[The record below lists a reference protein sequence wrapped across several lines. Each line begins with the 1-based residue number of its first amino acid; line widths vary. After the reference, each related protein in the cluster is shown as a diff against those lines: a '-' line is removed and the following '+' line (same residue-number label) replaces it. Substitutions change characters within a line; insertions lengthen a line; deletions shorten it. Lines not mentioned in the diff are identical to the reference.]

1 MDCSMKK
8 LTILDG
14 GMGRELKRMGAPFSQ
29 PLWSAQAL
37 IESPEF
43 VYQAHNNF
51 IQAGAEI
58 IIANSYACVPF
69 HLGQELYEQQGREL
83 ARFAAQIARECA
95 DKSSTH
101 VHLAGCIPPAFGSYR
116 PDLFEPKLGE
126 IIFRTLFEAQ
136 KDYVDLWLA
145 ETICSLEELKC
156 LQSVFAS
163 STKPTAYAFSLND
176 DSLETALLRSGE
188 TVIQAIEH
196 VAQSAD
202 NANTISVYFNCSVP
216 EVMAKAV
223 SDTKAVLN
231 QHKLDIE
238 IGVYAN
244 SFTAIKSNHE
254 ANSALQSMREL
265 SPEEYLAFAQEWH
278 LRGATIIGGC
288 CGIGPEHIKALSDW
302 KASL

>member
-1 MDCSMKK
+1 MKK

-37 IESPEF
+37 IEAPEF
-43 VYQAHNNF
+43 VYQAHDNF

-69 HLGQELYEQQGREL
+69 HLGQELYDQQGSEL
-83 ARFAAQIARECA
+83 ARFAAKIARECA
-95 DKSSTH
+95 DKSDNP
-101 VHLAGCIPPAFGSYR
+101 VRVAGCIPPAFGSYR
-116 PDLFEPKLGE
+116 PDLFEPIQGE
-126 IIFRTLFEAQ
+126 AIFQTLFEAQ
-136 KDYVDLWLA
+136 AEYVDLWIA
-145 ETICSLEELKC
+145 ETICSLKELKC
-156 LQSVFAS
+156 LQRVFANCA
-163 STKPTAYAFSLND
+163 KPTAYAFSLSD

-188 TVIQAIEH
+188 TVTQAIEH
-196 VAQSAD
+196 LTQSKQTD
-202 NANTISVYFNCSVP
+202 HTISIYFNCSVP

-223 SDTKAVLN
+223 SDTKTVLD
-231 QHKLDIE
+231 QHNLDIE

-244 SFTAIKSNHE
+244 NFTAIKSNHE

-265 SPEEYLAFAQEWH
+265 TPEEYLAFAQEWYQ
-278 LRGATIIGGC
+278 RGASVVGGC

-302 KASL
+302 KRSL

>member
-29 PLWSAQAL
+29 PLWSAQTL

-51 IQAGAEI
+51 IHAGAEI

-69 HLGQELYEQQGREL
+69 HLGQELYEQQGSKL

-95 DKSSTH
+95 DKSPERIL
-101 VHLAGCIPPAFGSYR
+101 VAGCIPPALGSYR

-126 IIFRTLFEAQ
+126 IIFKTLFEAQ
-136 KDYVDLWLA
+136 EDYVDLWLA

-156 LQSVFAS
+156 LQRVFTS
-163 STKPTAYAFSLND
+163 STKPTAYAFSLSD
-176 DSLETALLRSGE
+176 DSLETTLLRSGE

-196 VAQSAD
+196 IAQSAD
-202 NANTISVYFNCSVP
+202 STNTISVYFNCSVP

-223 SDTKAVLN
+223 SDTKAVLD

-244 SFTAIKSNHE
+244 NFTAIKSNHE
-254 ANSALQSMREL
+254 ANSALQAMREL
-265 SPEEYLAFAQEWH
+265 SPNEYLTFAKEWYQ
-278 LRGATIIGGC
+278 RGATIIGGC

>member
-1 MDCSMKK
+1 MKK

-37 IESPEF
+37 IEAPEF

-69 HLGQELYEQQGREL
+69 HLGQELYDQQGSKL
-83 ARFAAQIARECA
+83 ARFAAKIARECA
-95 DKSSTH
+95 DKSDNP
-101 VHLAGCIPPAFGSYR
+101 VRVAGCIPPAFGSYR
-116 PDLFEPKLGE
+116 PDLFEPIQGE
-126 IIFRTLFEAQ
+126 AIFQTLFEAQ
-136 KDYVDLWLA
+136 AEYVDLWIA
-145 ETICSLEELKC
+145 ETICSLKELKC
-156 LQSVFAS
+156 LQRVFANC
-163 STKPTAYAFSLND
+163 TKPTAYAFSLSD

-188 TVIQAIEH
+188 TVTQAIEH
-196 VAQSAD
+196 LTQSKQTD
-202 NANTISVYFNCSVP
+202 HTISIYFNCSVP

-223 SDTKAVLN
+223 SDTKTVLD
-231 QHKLDIE
+231 QHNLDIE

-244 SFTAIKSNHE
+244 NFTAIKSNHE

-265 SPEEYLAFAQEWH
+265 TPEEYLAFAQEWYQ
-278 LRGATIIGGC
+278 RGASVVGGC

-302 KASL
+302 RRSL

>member
-1 MDCSMKK
+1 MDYSMKK

-14 GMGRELKRMGAPFSQ
+14 GMGRELKRMGAQFSQ

-51 IQAGAEI
+51 IHAGAEI

-69 HLGQELYEQQGREL
+69 HLGQALYDHKGSDL

-101 VHLAGCIPPAFGSYR
+101 VQVAGCIPPAFGSYR

-136 KDYVDLWLA
+136 EDYVDLWLA

-156 LQSVFAS
+156 LQRVFTS

-188 TVIQAIEH
+188 TVTQAIEH

-202 NANTISVYFNCSVP
+202 ITISVYFNCSVP

-223 SDTKAVLN
+223 SDTKAVLD
-231 QHKLDIE
+231 QHMLDIE

-244 SFTAIKSNHE
+244 NFTAIKSNHE

-265 SPEEYLAFAQEWH
+265 SPEEYLTFAQEWH
-278 LRGATIIGGC
+278 QQGATIIGGC

-302 KASL
+302 KSSL